1 MRLLIK
7 IGHKRMDFK
16 SLQTFVAIC
25 ECGTVSRAAT
35 QLRITQPAL
44 SRRIKLLQEELGLTL
59 FDNLGRRLLL
69 TSEGKEFLRH
79 SRALLTQAESVL
91 ATGRAL
97 GGGRAGV
104 LRIGGAPH
112 TLAAFFPSFIGK
124 YERQNPGIQ
133 IRLFEAGAA
142 KLLTMIE
149 GGELHFAVTN
159 ALGHD
164 YLAKRL
170 IPAVQLLALTAPR
183 SRYGG
188 NERLEIGRLG
198 DVPLLVM
205 PPGYATRETFDAA
218 CRVAGVRGSVVFESA
233 ALSTLAAFAEAGHG
247 VAIVPATFRSKGER
261 VRIATLELRRKPV
274 TMPLAILWDDN
285 KPLPRFAESFLESF
299 SAHAAALIR
308 AGTHGLSRSQVR

>member
-1 MRLLIK
+1 MNLK
-7 IGHKRMDFK
+7 Y
-16 SLQTFVAIC
+16 LQTFVTIC

-44 SRRIKLLQEELGLTL
+44 SRRIKALQEELGLTL

-69 TSEGKEFLRH
+69 TNEGEEFLRH
-79 SRALLTQAESVL
+79 SRVLLAQAEAVL

-112 TLAAFFPSFIGK
+112 TLAAFFPSFVTK
-124 YERQNPGIQ
+124 YEKQNPGVR

-149 GGELHFAVTN
+149 HGELHFAVTL

-164 YLAKRL
+164 YLAKRSL
-170 IPAVQLLALTAPR
+170 PAVQLLVLTAHR
-183 SRYGG
+183 SRYAGDG
-188 NERLEIGRLG
+188 RVDIGTLG

-218 CRVAGVRGSVVFESA
+218 CRIAGVHGSVVFESA

-247 VAIVPATFRSKGER
+247 VAIVPATFRRKGER
-261 VRIATLELRRKPV
+261 VRIARLEFRRKPV
-274 TMPLAILWDDN
+274 TMPLAILWDGN
-285 KPLPRFAESFLESF
+285 KPLPRFAENFPELF
-299 SAHAAALIR
+299 SAHAKALMR
-308 AGTHGLSRSQVR
+308 DGNHSLSRSQVS

>member
-1 MRLLIK
+1 MN
-7 IGHKRMDFK
+7 FK
-16 SLQTFVAIC
+16 YLQTFVTIC

-44 SRRIKLLQEELGLTL
+44 SRRIKALQEELGLTL

-69 TSEGKEFLRH
+69 TNEGKEFLRH
-79 SRALLTQAESVL
+79 SRALLAQTEAVR
-91 ATGRAL
+91 AAGRAL

-112 TLAAFFPSFIGK
+112 TLAAFFPSFVTK
-124 YERQNPGIQ
+124 YEKQNPDVR

-149 GGELHFAVTN
+149 QGELHFAVTLP
-159 ALGHD
+159 LGHD
-164 YLAKRL
+164 HLAKRL
-170 IPAVQLLALTAPR
+170 IPPVQLLVLAAPR
-183 SRYGG
+183 SRYGKAG
-188 NERLEIGRLG
+188 RVDIGTLA
-198 DVPLLVM
+198 DAPLLVM

-218 CRVAGVRGSVVFESA
+218 CRIAGVHGSVVFESA
-233 ALSTLAAFAEAGHG
+233 ALNTLAAFAEAGHG

-261 VRIATLELRRKPV
+261 VQIARLELRRKPV

-285 KPLPRFAESFLESF
+285 KPLPRFAENFPALF
-299 SAHAAALIR
+299 SAHATALMR
-308 AGTHGLSRSQVR
+308 DGNYSLSGPRVR

>member
-1 MRLLIK
+1 MNLK
-7 IGHKRMDFK
+7 H
-16 SLQTFVAIC
+16 LQTFVTIC
-25 ECGTVSRAAT
+25 ECGTVSKAAA

-44 SRRIKLLQEELGLTL
+44 SRRIEALQNELGLRL

-79 SRALLTQAESVL
+79 SRALLAQAEAVA

-97 GGGRAGV
+97 GDGRAGV

-112 TLAAFFPSFIGK
+112 TLAAFFPSFVDT
-124 YERQNPGIQ
+124 YEKQNPNVR

-142 KLLTMIE
+142 QLLTMIE
-149 GGELHFAVTN
+149 EGELHFAITV

-164 YLAKRL
+164 HLARQQ
-170 IPAVQLLALTAPR
+170 IPPVQLLALTAPR

-188 NERLEIGRLG
+188 DGRVEIVTLR

-218 CRVAGVRGSVVFESA
+218 CRIAGVQGSVAFESA
-233 ALSTLAAFAEAGHG
+233 SLGTLAAFAETGHG
-247 VAIVPATFRSKGER
+247 VAIVPATFRKKGER
-261 VRIATLELRRKPV
+261 VRIAGLELRRKPV
-274 TMPLAILWDDN
+274 TMPLAILWDSN
-285 KPLPRFAESFLESF
+285 KPLPRFAENFPELL
-299 SAHAAALIR
+299 SAHVKALMR
-308 AGTHGLSRSQVR
+308 DGDYQ

>member
-1 MRLLIK
+1 MN
-7 IGHKRMDFK
+7 FK
-16 SLQTFVAIC
+16 HLQTFVTIC

-44 SRRIKLLQEELGLTL
+44 SRRIEALQNELGLRL

-79 SRALLTQAESVL
+79 SRALLAQAEAVL

-112 TLAAFFPSFIGK
+112 TLAAFFPSFVAQ
-124 YERQNPGIQ
+124 YEKQNPDVR

-149 GGELHFAVTN
+149 HGELHFAITL

-164 YLAKRL
+164 SSCQA
-170 IPAVQLLALTAPR
+170 AA
-183 SRYGG
+183 S
-188 NERLEIGRLG
+188 GR
-198 DVPLLVM
+198 
-205 PPGYATRETFDAA
+205 A
-218 CRVAGVRGSVVFESA
+218 VAGANSSPVAIWRGRKGRDRNLGRCSV
-233 ALSTLAAFAEAGHG
+233 AGHASG
-247 VAIVPATFRSKGER
+247 
-261 VRIATLELRRKPV
+261 
-274 TMPLAILWDDN
+274 
-285 KPLPRFAESFLESF
+285 
-299 SAHAAALIR
+299 IR
-308 AGTHGLSRSQVR
+308 DARDI